1 MGSTR
6 RLPDGRYEIKYDDGS
21 LYTGEMQGG
30 RISGEGRMEYSD
42 GRIYEGGFD
51 DGRWDGYG
59 NAYFPSNNSRYEGG
73 WSLNLREG
81 KGKTTYYNNDGSV
94 FAVHKADYHNDII
107 DGHLRSEFSDGTVV
121 EGYRFKGFVPSSD
134 IVISYGGRYYDEKL
148 RHWQY
153 KGSVTYENDWYRKN
167 GRGRL
172 TDPEGNVYEGR
183 FINDLREGH
192 FAIIYPGG
200 QREEADFENDMMKK
214 APMRKAVQ
222 ETVKKPE
229 KPEKQ
234 EKPAGKVTARKLNS
248 SDDRYLKVNFRENDE
263 YAKELRPYFEG
274 IIGMDSVKDQLDRM
288 YKRFRIDA
296 MRKAQLGLNS
306 SKQGYYF
313 IITGNPGTG
322 KTTVARIIGKM
333 LRDLGILEG
342 DVFVE
347 VDRSR
352 LVGQYIGHTA
362 VQTTE
367 VIQSARGGTLF
378 IDEAYSL
385 FKKDDDKDFGE
396 EAIDTL
402 LKDMEDH
409 RGEYCCILAGYE
421 DRMDDMIKYANPGLA
436 SRFDHK
442 INIGDYSTE
451 ELIDILVTMAGDK
464 YFFIKKEARPVI
476 EELFEKERTKP
487 TFANARFARKILD
500 EAIEAQALRLS
511 DLLEERKGGSLE
523 AEELQTL
530 EASDF
535 MEADG
540 L

>member
-1 MGSTR
+1 MSTR
-6 RLPDGRYEIKYDDGS
+6 VTPLPGGKYDIKYEDGS
-21 LYTGEMQGG
+21 HYVGEMQNNRITGKG
-30 RISGEGRMEYSD
+30 RLDYAD
-42 GRIYEGGFD
+42 GRVYEGYFD
-51 DGRWDGYG
+51 DGRWHGKG
-59 NAYFPSNNSRYEGG
+59 NAYFPSNRSRYEGD
-73 WSLNLREG
+73 WVLNKREG
-81 KGKTTYYNNDGSV
+81 NGKTTFYNEDGSV
-94 FAVHKADYHNDII
+94 FAIHEGEYHNDVI
-107 DGHLRSEFSDGTVV
+107 DGNLRSEFFEDGTYFECKNSLDYAPRGPVHIKYGPKYFDTSLRGWTYSGFATYENSWYIRNG
-121 EGYRFKGFVPSSD
+121 EGYLRSPEGVMYSGIFLDNKMDGSFVISYPDGRTENAVYSNGVKTGKNKIKDAETKKDLASHKNLFRPSSD
-134 IVISYGGRYYDEKL
+134 DSYLHVKF
-148 RHWQY
+148 
-153 KGSVTYENDWYRKN
+153 KEND
-167 GRGRL
+167 
-172 TDPEGNVYEGR
+172 D
-183 FINDLREGH
+183 
-192 FAIIYPGG
+192 
-200 QREEADFENDMMKK
+200 
-214 APMRKAVQ
+214 
-222 ETVKKPE
+222 
-229 KPEKQ
+229 
-234 EKPAGKVTARKLNS
+234 
-248 SDDRYLKVNFRENDE
+248 
-263 YAKELRPYFEG
+263 YAKELKPYFKG

-306 SKQGYYF
+306 AKQGYYF

-333 LRDLGILEG
+333 LRDLDILEG
-342 DVFVE
+342 EDFVE

-362 VQTTE
+362 VQTSE

-385 FKKDDDKDFGE
+385 YRKDDDKDFGK

-421 DRMDDMIKYANPGLA
+421 DRMDEMIKYANPGLA

-442 INIGDYSTE
+442 INIGDYSSE
-451 ELIDILVTMAGDK
+451 ELLDIIVTMAESK
-464 YFFIKKEARPVI
+464 YFFIKKEAKPVI
-476 EELFEKERTKP
+476 LDLFEKERIKP

-511 DLLEERKGGSLE
+511 DLLEERKGGVLNSK
-523 AEELQTL
+523 ELQTL

-535 MEADG
+535 MDADG